1 MSLQL
6 TQLHL
11 DTPIESVRLPDELL
25 RASAAFTA
33 QPNAFPALMDKFD
46 GITRMADDAERRLA
60 DLGGRIGAV
69 AAASAELADDDGF
82 HAIRAKV
89 DELNGHHVKARY
101 VCVSTITKLA

>member
-25 RASAAFTA
+25 SASAAFTA

-69 AAASAELADDDGF
+69 AAASADDDGF